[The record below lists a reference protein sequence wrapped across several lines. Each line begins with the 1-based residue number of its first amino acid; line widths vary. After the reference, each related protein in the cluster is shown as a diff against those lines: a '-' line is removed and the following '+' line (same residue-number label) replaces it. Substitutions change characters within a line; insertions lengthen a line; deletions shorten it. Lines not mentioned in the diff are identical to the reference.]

1 MVYALPLQET
11 FYKTSMKTRQRSC
24 IFAII
29 SGVGVGAA
37 PYNRRYTLH
46 LHVSPLKQREK
57 SVFTTFHV

>member
-1 MVYALPLQET
+1 MVYAWPLQET
-11 FYKTSMKTRQRSC
+11 FYKTSMKTETA